1 MFLNISAANEPF
13 FRNKREL
20 YNGWRLKED
29 INQNE
34 SNGNVN
40 KDKNKNKNYTWNSC
54 KMEFLKQFDG
64 GY

>member
-1 MFLNISAANEPF
+1 MFLNNSTANEPF

-34 SNGNVN
+34 PNDNVN
-40 KDKNKNKNYTWNSC
+40 KDKNENINYTWNLR
-54 KMEFLKQFDG
+54 KMDF
-64 GY
+64 